1 MPITDTPLTVF
12 DSIESTNN
20 YAMGQA
26 HSGSARDGEAWMA
39 LEQTK
44 GKGRRN
50 KNWQSEKGLN
60 IMLSISI
67 NTEFLPLFR
76 QFELSIC
83 TALGCV
89 DFLSKYAGNEVK
101 IKWPN
106 DIYYHDKKAGGI
118 LIENVIKGKLWQWSI
133 IGIGINI
140 NQTVFDK
147 DMGNPTSL
155 KRITGKEYD
164 IITLAKKLRLAIIK
178 RVHSLKETDVGLLK
192 EYNHL
197 LYKKGELVKLK
208 KQNMVFE
215 TTVMGVNTHGE
226 LMTTDT
232 MDRVFSFDEVDW
244 IL

>member
-26 HSGSARDGEAWMA
+26 HSGSAVDGEAWMA

-44 GKGRRN
+44 GKGRRS
-50 KNWQSEKGLN
+50 KNWHSEKGLN

-67 NTEFLPLFR
+67 ETGFLPLFR
-76 QFELSIC
+76 QFELSVC
-83 TALGCV
+83 TALGCA
-89 DFLSKYAGNEVK
+89 DFFSKYAGNEVK

-106 DIYYHDKKAGGI
+106 DIYYHDNKAGGI

-140 NQTVFDK
+140 NQTVFSK
-147 DMGNPTSL
+147 EMGNPTSL
-155 KRITGKEYD
+155 KLITGKEYD
-164 IITLAKKLRLAIIK
+164 IISLAKDLRSAILK
-178 RVHSLKETDVGLLK
+178 RIDSLKQPDVDLLE
-192 EYNHL
+192 EYNL
-197 LYKKGELVKLK
+197 LLFKKGAVVKLK

-215 TTVMGVNTHGE
+215 TTIVGVNAHGE
-226 LMTTDT
+226 LMTRDT
-232 MDRVFSFDEVDW
+232 LERVFSFDEIDW